1 MARKCLCRML
11 NKQQGTVQHDEDDLN
26 YHKKRPEGSICLV
39 GQFLNFFIEVQSI
52 YTVVS
57 SGIRQSESVTYIHI
71 LLISTFQILSLYS
84 SLQSIEQ
91 SSLCYTAGSY
101 SYPFYIEQWVYVNP
115 NLPIYPPHYPPITIN
130 LFSIS
135 VTLLL
140 FCKEVHLYLLFRFH
154 I

>member
-1 MARKCLCRML
+1 ML
-11 NKQQGTVQHDEDDLN
+11 NKQQGTVQYDEDSLN
-26 YHKKRPEGSICLV
+26 YHKKRLEGSICLV
-39 GQFLNFFIEVQSI
+39 GQFLKNFIEVQSI
-52 YTVVS
+52 YTAVLV
-57 SGIRQSESVTYIHI
+57 SGIQQSESVIYIHT
-71 LLISTFQILSLYS
+71 LLKSSFQILFLYC

-91 SSLCYTAGSY
+91 SFLCYTVGSY
-101 SYPFYIEQWVYVNP
+101 YLFYIQQFVYINP
-115 NLPIYPPHYPPITIN
+115 NLPIYPPLYPLITIN